1 MDIEMEMNGKGKDEY
16 DEGLSSHIQ
25 AIIESDEF
33 NDFISNLDE
42 GSQKKVKDV
51 FEMLQA
57 YCEENKDGKERDREM
72 YGKPQMKNKMKG
84 NMDIGEGEDD
94 LKDYVMVVQKRKMM
108 FPKEKMMRE

>member
-1 MDIEMEMNGKGKDEY
+1 MDIEMELNGKEEEGKK
-16 DEGLSSHIQ
+16 EGILNNVQS
-25 AIIESDEF
+25 IIESDEF
-33 NDFISNLDE
+33 NEFISNLDE
-42 GSQKKVKDV
+42 GSQKKVKEV

-108 FPKEKMMRE
+108 FPKEKMMRH